1 MLCESLFH
9 LLVEQGVLSQ
19 QQVIEAIDGVAELID
34 EAVEYDP
41 HAVNTRAAAVLISA
55 IHESFARKDSSRGR
69 R

>member
-34 EAVEYDP
+34 EGVEYDS
-41 HAVNTRAAAVLISA
+41 HAVNTRAAAVLIHA
-55 IHESFARKDSSRGR
+55 IRESFARKD
-69 R
+69 